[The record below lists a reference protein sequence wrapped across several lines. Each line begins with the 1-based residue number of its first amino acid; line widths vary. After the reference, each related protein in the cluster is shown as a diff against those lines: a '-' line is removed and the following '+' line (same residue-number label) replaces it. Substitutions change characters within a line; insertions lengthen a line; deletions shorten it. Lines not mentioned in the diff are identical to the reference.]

1 MSQELQVIDTQA
13 LLMQGMTSNADVGTM
28 ERLFALAKDMKAEQA
43 RELFFNALAKFQSE
57 CPIIKKTKEV
67 KNKDG
72 RTVRYKFAP
81 LDSIV
86 QQVSGILKDNGL
98 SYIFKAETTEGGIIQ
113 HCEVH
118 HISGHTE
125 TSSFSTV
132 IDKDAFMGD
141 AQKGGSASTFAKR
154 YAFCNALGILTGD
167 QDDDAQSVSEF
178 ESPTVLY
185 QRFTAHMLATMDNID
200 SIIAIKEGIKIDD
213 LEAAAEAWFELD
225 DETKKDLWVAV
236 TKGSCFTKTEKDMI
250 KSRAFRVAH
259 YPDLPDLPEDA

>member
-1 MSQELQVIDTQA
+1 MENELQVIDTQA

-86 QQVSGILKDNGL
+86 QQVSSILESNGL
-98 SYIFKAETTEGGIIQ
+98 SYIFKAETVDGGIVQ

-125 TSSFSTV
+125 TSSFGTA

-178 ESPTVLY
+178 ETPTALY
-185 QRFTAHMLATMDNID
+185 KRFTEHMSATMDNIE
-200 SIIAIKEGIKIDD
+200 SILAIREGIASDD
-213 LEAAAEAWFELD
+213 LEMASEAWFELD

-250 KSRAFRVAH
+250 KSRAFRKAH
-259 YPDLPDLPEDA
+259 YPDLEDINEES